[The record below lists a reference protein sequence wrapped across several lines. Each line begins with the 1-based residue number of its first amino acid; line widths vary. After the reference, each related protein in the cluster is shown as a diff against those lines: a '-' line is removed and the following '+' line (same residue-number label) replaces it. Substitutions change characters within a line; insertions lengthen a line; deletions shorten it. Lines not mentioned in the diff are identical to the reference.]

1 MADLAAYHRLQQ
13 FLFHEARLMDEHR
26 YDDWLALW
34 DEDAHYWI
42 PCNAD
47 DVDRSRHISLVNE
60 DMAGLRMR
68 IARLKSRTNYAQ
80 RPPTRTAHVIGN
92 VELEGDGEARTV
104 IVHSTVNITA
114 CRRGL
119 LQTVSGRV
127 RHKLRLDQGSPKITT
142 KKITLINNDEV
153 FGNLAFLI

>member
-1 MADLAAYHRLQQ
+1 
-13 FLFHEARLMDEHR
+13 MDERR

-60 DMAGLRMR
+60 DMASLRMR
-68 IARLKSRTNYAQ
+68 VARLKSRTNYAQ
-80 RPPTRTAHVIGN
+80 QPPTRTAHVIGN
-92 VELEGDGEARTV
+92 VEVEDDGEAREV
-104 IVHSTVNITA
+104 VVHSTVNITA
-114 CRRGL
+114 SRRGV
-119 LQTVSGRV
+119 LQTVSGLV
-127 RHKLRLDQGSPKITT
+127 RHKLKLSEAGPRIST
-142 KKITLINNDEV
+142 KKITLVNNDEV